1 MQYVVVVADGW
12 GYTFGGINVFNKLL
26 CEAMAKQ
33 TYNSLINVICIA
45 PDIEVESIKESRDK
59 GLVLLSVSK
68 DDLNDANSIIL
79 KLKKEN
85 SFTEEDEVFWIG
97 HDTYTD
103 DIALKCRD
111 AWMGSRCAIIHHM
124 AYGKYYPLLNKDTHE
139 SEAKEKHQK
148 ATLQKADLV
157 FANGPVLTRNAQD
170 IVGDKEKV
178 KIIYPGVVD
187 VGGAR
192 KYINNDFAV
201 VTFGRIEQEKG
212 LKRNNT
218 IIKQIYLAVAAWAEF
233 AKTYLVSSD
242 DTVMK
247 VYGENEEEQSNKE
260 LDNILSKYSDSVYA
274 LSSIA
279 YETNREVLLND
290 LAEFSVCMVLSLRE
304 GFGLTALEAVSAG
317 VPLIVSKKSGFYS
330 MLREKRLENYVHG
343 VDIQGK
349 TDEPYFT
356 ETDLKNVQLALYD
369 IYKDQKKA
377 KEDVF
382 ILKEKLKECS
392 VTWEKCADDVLREI
406 DPYYN
411 DSDWEDDDF
420 CLHGFSETKGVYD
433 DVQPTIYGGAN
444 SSSVGVVCLGEQ
456 VDLSVRDGAV
466 GPGDIDECLEYI
478 KLAAYY
484 NERLP
489 YGHRFKVRSMFLEK
503 INPSHLARI
512 EYLYH
517 QDEKPLYSE
526 DEIKELFHD
535 EDELW
540 CGIINTVWVK
550 ITKVNMQ
557 SDYFFEN
564 GPQYDTLDGFN

>member
-1 MQYVVVVADGW
+1 
-12 GYTFGGINVFNKLL
+12 
-26 CEAMAKQ
+26 MAKQ

-59 GLVLLSVSK
+59 GLVLLSISK

-85 SFTEEDEVFWIG
+85 NFTEDDEVFWIG

-111 AWMGSRCAIIHHM
+111 AWLGSHCAIIHHM

-247 VYGENEEEQSNKE
+247 VYGKNEEEQSKE
-260 LDNILSKYSDSVYA
+260 
-274 LSSIA
+274 
-279 YETNREVLLND
+279 T
-290 LAEFSVCMVLSLRE
+290 
-304 GFGLTALEAVSAG
+304 
-317 VPLIVSKKSGFYS
+317 LI
-330 MLREKRLENYVHG
+330 
-343 VDIQGK
+343 
-349 TDEPYFT
+349 
-356 ETDLKNVQLALYD
+356 
-369 IYKDQKKA
+369 
-377 KEDVF
+377 
-382 ILKEKLKECS
+382 
-392 VTWEKCADDVLREI
+392 
-406 DPYYN
+406 
-411 DSDWEDDDF
+411 
-420 CLHGFSETKGVYD
+420 
-433 DVQPTIYGGAN
+433 
-444 SSSVGVVCLGEQ
+444 
-456 VDLSVRDGAV
+456 
-466 GPGDIDECLEYI
+466 
-478 KLAAYY
+478 
-484 NERLP
+484 
-489 YGHRFKVRSMFLEK
+489 
-503 INPSHLARI
+503 
-512 EYLYH
+512 
-517 QDEKPLYSE
+517 
-526 DEIKELFHD
+526 
-535 EDELW
+535 
-540 CGIINTVWVK
+540 
-550 ITKVNMQ
+550 
-557 SDYFFEN
+557 
-564 GPQYDTLDGFN
+564 